1 MNKPEIYKKDQ
12 KYNIIYADKDGK
24 DNEFKFTP
32 KEDMSKPEM
41 IMKCKEANK
50 NFVKL
55 KEIKKLE

>member
-12 KYNIIYADKDGK
+12 KYNIIYSDQDGK
-24 DNEFKFTP
+24 DNEFEFIP
-32 KEDMSKPEM
+32 DEDMSKPKM

-55 KEIKKLE
+55 IRFV